1 MNSKLNKTAK
11 KDILIAGVGGQGTI
25 LTGRVI
31 AALAMSEGLDVKTA
45 ETHGMAQRGGS
56 VITHVRMGKKVYSP
70 LIPQGDGD
78 ILLSFEKLEAL
89 RWLPF
94 LSPEGTVIVNTQEL
108 DPMPVLTGETEYTDG
123 ILKEIES
130 KAASLIAVDALNID
144 PVKKNPR
151 PEKSGCRSWNRKSR
165 PPWLISTGSPL
176 RPDGIINT
184 FFLNKPRKFLS
195 KTSYQSKVNCVR
207 LSIYHILVVMV
218 NHVSAL

>member
-1 MNSKLNKTAK
+1 VNSKLNKTAK

-130 KAASLIAVDALNID
+130 KAAS
-144 PVKKNPR
+144 
-151 PEKSGCRSWNRKSR
+151 
-165 PPWLISTGSPL
+165 
-176 RPDGIINT
+176 NT
-184 FFLNKPRKFLS
+184 FLLGILARLMPFAREKWLQILEQEIKAALVDINR
-195 KTSYQSKVNCVR
+195 QSFEAGWH
-207 LSIYHILVVMV
+207 Y
-218 NHVSAL
+218 

>member
-1 MNSKLNKTAK
+1 MNSKLGKTAK

-94 LSPEGTVIVNTQEL
+94 LSSEGTVIVNTQEL
-108 DPMPVLTGETEYTDG
+108 DPMPVLTGETEYPDG
-123 ILKEIES
+123 ILEEIES

-151 PEKSGCRSWNRKSR
+151 VV
-165 PPWLISTGSPL
+165 
-176 RPDGIINT
+176 NT
-184 FFLNKPRKFLS
+184 FLLGILARLMPFAREKWLQILEQEIKAVLVDINR
-195 KTSYQSKVNCVR
+195 QSFEAGWQ
-207 LSIYHILVVMV
+207 Y
-218 NHVSAL
+218 

>member
-1 MNSKLNKTAK
+1 VNKVNSKLNKTAK

-151 PEKSGCRSWNRKSR
+151 VV
-165 PPWLISTGSPL
+165 
-176 RPDGIINT
+176 NT
-184 FFLNKPRKFLS
+184 FLLGILARLMPFAREKWLQILEQEIKAALVDINR
-195 KTSYQSKVNCVR
+195 QSFEAGWH
-207 LSIYHILVVMV
+207 Y
-218 NHVSAL
+218 